1 MFHIVEF
8 LATQEVE
15 VVPAVWVQNETCQW
29 PEHYKS
35 DELHKATR
43 STYKTARL
51 KLPQAEIHTDLQT
64 AEEED
69 EPKSLKKKRKR
80 VPNTRFESDS
90 DEEVTVKQRTLPPA
104 PKIKGLD
111 VDLRSI
117 IKKRMTSPQLRRSLT
132 NPDPRQSVTS
142 PEPRCSLVSPDL
154 EWSETS
160 LESRQSEIN
169 PEPSWCV
176 ASSEPQWQDESQSTT
191 SSLVRTSH
199 DTRNKQIQRH
209 AENRDSSGLKRGKN
223 QMGNRYE

>member
-1 MFHIVEF
+1 MFYIVEF

-35 DELHKATR
+35 DELHKAIRCEEKPDHTWDAYHVR
-43 STYKTARL
+43 ILYTAATYKTARL

-104 PKIKGLD
+104 PKIKGPD

-132 NPDPRQSVTS
+132 NPDPRQSV
-142 PEPRCSLVSPDL
+142 SPDL
-154 EWSETS
+154 EWSEKS
-160 LESRQSEIN
+160 LDSRQSEIN

-191 SSLVRTSH
+191 SSLVR
-199 DTRNKQIQRH
+199 K
-209 AENRDSSGLKRGKN
+209 
-223 QMGNRYE
+223 